1 MKTVVRTEP
10 AGGQQQYVPRP
21 VLCNERNLVEISNPA
36 IPLPAHGIDHAN
48 LFRLDGKS
56 YVILGAGSGLG
67 AHVARTIAGL
77 GGRVL
82 GVDINAEPLDALA
95 EELQMPFLVADA
107 TSEEGVEAIA
117 ESVIAEFGHIN
128 GYIDVI
134 GQMHR
139 NEISVYSLEDWEQD
153 FRTNLGHAFLA
164 ARRLAPLVSNGSI
177 VYVSSTVASR
187 GGLLAPG
194 YGPAK
199 AALEIWVKQMA
210 AEHGTRG
217 VRVNAVAPGLFL
229 SPRMAA
235 KERSR
240 QDAKLLSSRS
250 LLGRLGQPF
259 EIAAALVFLLSPAAG
274 YITGT
279 TIPVEG
285 GALSRDSTGLDEL

>member
-1 MKTVVRTEP
+1 MKI
-10 AGGQQQYVPRP
+10 
-21 VLCNERNLVEISNPA
+21 RNPEH
-36 IPLPAHGIDHAN
+36 PLPANEVDHSN

-67 AHVARTIAGL
+67 EHVARTVVGL

-82 GVDINAEPLDALA
+82 GVDINAEPLAALST
-95 EELQMPFLVADA
+95 ELSMPFLVADA
-107 TSEEGVEAIA
+107 TCEEGAEAVA
-117 ESVIAEFGHIN
+117 AAVTAEFGTIN

-139 NEISVYSLEDWEQD
+139 NDISGYSLEAWEQD
-153 FRTNLGHAFLA
+153 FKTNLGHAFLA
-164 ARRLAPLVSNGSI
+164 ARALAPLVSEGSI
-177 VYVSSTVASR
+177 AYVSSTVAAR

-210 AEHGTRG
+210 AEHGARG

-235 KERSR
+235 RERSSHE
-240 QDAKLLSSRS
+240 ANVLSSRS
-250 LLGRLGQPF
+250 VLGRLGQPF
-259 EIAAALVFLLSPAAG
+259 EIAAALVFLLSPASG

>member
-1 MKTVVRTEP
+1 MKI
-10 AGGQQQYVPRP
+10 
-21 VLCNERNLVEISNPA
+21 RNPEN
-36 IPLPAHGIDHAN
+36 PLPAHEVDHSN

-67 AHVARTIAGL
+67 EHVARTVVGL

-82 GVDINAEPLDALA
+82 GVDINAEPLNALST
-95 EELQMPFLVADA
+95 ELSMPFLVADA
-107 TSEEGVEAIA
+107 TCEEGAEAVA
-117 ESVIAEFGHIN
+117 AAVTAEFGTIN

-139 NEISVYSLEDWEQD
+139 NDISGYSLEAWEQD
-153 FRTNLGHAFLA
+153 FKTNLGHAFLA
-164 ARRLAPLVSNGSI
+164 ARALAPLVSEGSI
-177 VYVSSTVASR
+177 AYVSSTVAAR

-210 AEHGTRG
+210 AEHGPRG

-229 SPRMAA
+229 SPRVAA
-235 KERSR
+235 RERSSHE
-240 QDAKLLSSRS
+240 AHVLSSRS
-250 LLGRLGQPF
+250 VLGRLGQPF
-259 EIAAALVFLLSPAAG
+259 EIAAALVFLLSPASG

>member
-1 MKTVVRTEP
+1 MEILNP
-10 AGGQQQYVPRP
+10 EHP
-21 VLCNERNLVEISNPA
+21 VLAHEIE
-36 IPLPAHGIDHAN
+36 HAN
-48 LFRLDGKS
+48 LFRLDGRS

-67 AHVARTIAGL
+67 EHVSRTIVAL

-82 GVDINAEPLDALA
+82 GVDINDEPLRALSA
-95 EELQMPFLVADA
+95 ELSMPFLVADA
-107 TSEEGVEAIA
+107 TSAEGAEAVA
-117 ESVIAEFGHIN
+117 AAVVAEFGTIN
-128 GYIDVI
+128 GYVDVI

-139 NEISVYSLEDWEQD
+139 NEISEYTLEAWEKD
-153 FRTNLGHAFLA
+153 FTTNLGHAFLA
-164 ARRLAPLVSNGSI
+164 ARALAPLVSEGSI
-177 VYVSSTVASR
+177 AYVSSTVAAR

-199 AALEIWVKQMA
+199 AALEIWVKQLA
-210 AEHGTRG
+210 AEHGPRG

-235 KERSR
+235 RERSAEQTR
-240 QDAKLLSSRS
+240 LLNSRS
-250 LLGRLGQPF
+250 VLGRLGQPF
-259 EIAAALVFLLSPAAG
+259 EIAATLVFLLSPAAG